1 VAKADKKVA
10 EKVVTRKQLKRETPP
25 ARAEKRSAEKK
36 VVHKQPNRVQRYL
49 RETVGELRKVSWPTR
64 TEAQNLTIV
73 VLIVIIVMSSF
84 LGVLDFLFSQFVAR
98 ILGA

>member
-10 EKVVTRKQLKRETPP
+10 EKVATRKQPKRETSV

-36 VVHKQPNRVQRYL
+36 VAHKQPNRIQRYL

-64 TEAQNLTIV
+64 SEAQSLTVV
-73 VLIVIIVMSSF
+73 VLIVIVAMSSF
-84 LGVLDFLFSQFVAR
+84 LGILDFIYSRFFAFV
-98 ILGA
+98 LK